1 MKNMGYQQQPTP
13 VTTKQKDIT
22 LSTVEEP
29 KLDRAHDDITV
40 PEDLACKQPRSTF
53 SSMNGGI
60 QDNRKTQDT
69 NKMDD
74 EEPTTAK
81 YPPYPLDFSGVPPPT
96 VDGEFTQLSEGEPF
110 FRIDKKSPESDA
122 QQIFFWN
129 GSPSKSF
136 RATYV
141 FRGPGTNLTCL
152 KDGVFEE
159 GEHKVSVHPGETAAF
174 VEGTTNGWSVSF
186 LFGPPPEEYSKLQV
200 AKTDKRISAEVSRLR
215 KLVQNNASAAEVAD
229 VCIEHGLQFVDF
241 TEFPPGRKSLQG
253 GLKSMKERAWM
264 RPQQFLHGLKPELFV
279 EDSTIAPNNI
289 GQGEL
294 GDCWLLGAVAAV
306 AEFPENILRIFNRA
320 YRNSGGKLSR
330 TTDARHGI
338 YRLRLNKNGW
348 WTTVIVDT
356 FLPVSGLVPCFAK
369 NVGQP
374 TELWCS
380 LLEKAFAKL
389 HGSYGS
395 IRGGPPECALQDL
408 TGWPSERMEWDDKG
422 LFAKLLSYDQ
432 QQFLMTLATSGEDN
446 TNYDGG
452 GKTKGTNMN
461 AEYEKVG
468 LVCGHAYSLIQ
479 VIESEGFQLCQIR
492 NPWGEATQW
501 NGDWSDTSPLWRKHP
516 KTRSECQFRETNDG
530 TFWMPWNDIRKY
542 FTEGAVCYAKP
553 RYKDIRVRG
562 QFKCGIPSL
571 IIKITVEQKTRL
583 FATLSQIDQRGTSSN
598 TKNEY
603 EPLLLSLAYPSKDG
617 YENERSLDSHGG
629 SFYGSR
635 DVQFRT
641 SLSPCSRSY
650 YLVPRCYYKE
660 HTVPFVISLL
670 TQQPVTVSF
679 VEPTK
684 DLMKAFRYS
693 PFVFQPSGL
702 RSVRAKVQ
710 VNGADS
716 TILSTVSH

>member
-369 NVGQP
+369 NVGNP
-374 TELWCS
+374 TEPWPS
-380 LLEKAFAKL
+380 LLEKAYAKL
-389 HGSYGS
+389 HGSYKS
-395 IRGGPPECALQDL
+395 IKGGTSLHALQDL
-408 TGWPSERMEWDDKG
+408 TGWPSESMEWDDE
-422 LFAKLLSYDQ
+422 LFAKLIACGK
-432 QQFLMTLATSGEDN
+432 QQFLMTLGTSSDASRKPD
-446 TNYDGG
+446 Y
-452 GKTKGTNMN
+452 K
-461 AEYEKVG
+461 KVG
-468 LVCGHAYSLIQ
+468 LLGFHAYTLIQ
-479 VIESEGFQLCQIR
+479 VVESEGFQLCKVR
-492 NPWGEATQW
+492 DPWGTDATHW
-501 NGDWSDTSPLWRKHP
+501 FGEWGDRSPLWEEHP
-516 KTRSECQFRETNDG
+516 ETKLKCQFEKGTNDG

-583 FATLSQIDQRGTSSN
+583 FATLSQNDQRGTSQQ
-598 TKNEY
+598 EY
-603 EPLLLSLAYPSKDG
+603 ESLRLSLAYPSTKG
-617 YENERSLDSHGG
+617 YMHQKELDSHGG
-629 SFYGSR
+629 LFSNGR
-635 DVQFRT
+635 DVQFRI
-641 SLSPCSRSY
+641 SLSPCKQSY
-650 YLVPRCYYKE
+650 YLVPLNFDGNKGG
-660 HTVPFVISLL
+660 TFPFVISLFA
-670 TQQPVTVSF
+670 QKPVTVSF
-679 VEPTK
+679 VEPTN
-684 DLMKAFRYS
+684 DVLKAFGYT
-693 PFVFQPSGL
+693 PFRFDPSGL
-702 RSVRAKVQ
+702 RSVSAEVQ

-716 TILSTVSH
+716 TMLSTVS